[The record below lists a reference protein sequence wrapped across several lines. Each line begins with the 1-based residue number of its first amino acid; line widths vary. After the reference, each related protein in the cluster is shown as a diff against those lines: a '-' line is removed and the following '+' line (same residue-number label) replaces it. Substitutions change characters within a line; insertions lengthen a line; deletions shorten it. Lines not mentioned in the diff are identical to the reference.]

1 MNISLNWLREYV
13 DFDLTPIELGEK
25 LMMLGTE
32 VESINQLSEGLDNI
46 VVGRIVNVR
55 KHPQADKLVL
65 CDVDVGNEELQII
78 CGAPN
83 AQESLVVAVAL
94 VGANLPTGS
103 IIKETKLRGVTS
115 FGMLCSEKELG
126 FSEESSGL
134 MELSDDLE
142 VGMSLTKALGR
153 DDVVLELELT
163 PNRPDCLSVVGI
175 AREVAAVTGGF
186 VRLPNIQVDEGN
198 TRLDELTSV
207 TIEAPDLCLRYATRI
222 IRNIKVGDSPAWLQN
237 RLKSVGISPINN
249 IVDVT
254 NYVMFEMGQPL
265 HAFDYDELI
274 EHRII
279 VRRARE
285 GEVPRTLDEQDHQLT
300 SEMLVIA
307 DAEKPLAVAGVMG
320 GLDSAISEKTTD
332 VLLESAY
339 FKTTSIRKT
348 SKSLG
353 MHTEA
358 SHRFERGTDPECVIP
373 AINRAAQF
381 IADFAGGDI
390 AEGIIDIYPGKR
402 DSTEI
407 ELRPS
412 RVNFVLGT
420 NIESSQMVSILTDLD
435 FAVQNFAGSDNLKV
449 AVPTF
454 RPDVEREIDLIEEIA
469 RVYGYNNIPTTLP
482 TGNIPIP
489 KISNRSLL
497 RESVKEHL
505 LESGLMEAINYSFY
519 NSDVFDQIQ
528 LALDDPLRQAIPIQN
543 PLNQDFA
550 NMRTTLI
557 PSLLENV
564 SRNNKRQ
571 VNDVQFFEFAKVF
584 NPSRDQRLPQELER
598 VAGVMAGS
606 LGSGIYGTSRKTV
619 DFFDIK
625 GIVEGVLDMSS
636 VFGYGIERVRHPT
649 FHPGRCASIHI
660 GGKSICLFGEVH
672 PQVGENYDLINQ
684 TYVFEFD
691 FDRLVE
697 LAIIDKKF
705 EPIPIYP
712 SIQRD
717 LAILVSKDILS
728 DQPLQIIRGIGGDLV
743 DSAYLFDLYVGN
755 QIPEEKKSLAYT
767 IEYRS
772 HTETLTDDVIDEIQL
787 KIIAR
792 LEEDL
797 KAELR
802 T

>member
-1 MNISLNWLREYV
+1 
-13 DFDLTPIELGEK
+13 
-25 LMMLGTE
+25 
-32 VESINQLSEGLDNI
+32 
-46 VVGRIVNVR
+46 
-55 KHPQADKLVL
+55 
-65 CDVDVGNEELQII
+65 
-78 CGAPN
+78 
-83 AQESLVVAVAL
+83 
-94 VGANLPTGS
+94 
-103 IIKETKLRGVTS
+103 
-115 FGMLCSEKELG
+115 
-126 FSEESSGL
+126 
-134 MELSDDLE
+134 
-142 VGMSLTKALGR
+142 
-153 DDVVLELELT
+153 
-163 PNRPDCLSVVGI
+163 
-175 AREVAAVTGGF
+175 
-186 VRLPNIQVDEGN
+186 
-198 TRLDELTSV
+198 
-207 TIEAPDLCLRYATRI
+207 
-222 IRNIKVGDSPAWLQN
+222 
-237 RLKSVGISPINN
+237 
-249 IVDVT
+249 
-254 NYVMFEMGQPL
+254 
-265 HAFDYDELI
+265 
-274 EHRII
+274 
-279 VRRARE
+279 
-285 GEVPRTLDEQDHQLT
+285 
-300 SEMLVIA
+300 
-307 DAEKPLAVAGVMG
+307 
-320 GLDSAISEKTTD
+320 
-332 VLLESAY
+332 
-339 FKTTSIRKT
+339 
-348 SKSLG
+348 
-353 MHTEA
+353 
-358 SHRFERGTDPECVIP
+358 
-373 AINRAAQF
+373 
-381 IADFAGGDI
+381 
-390 AEGIIDIYPGKR
+390 
-402 DSTEI
+402 
-407 ELRPS
+407 
-412 RVNFVLGT
+412 
-420 NIESSQMVSILTDLD
+420 
-435 FAVQNFAGSDNLKV
+435 
-449 AVPTF
+449 
-454 RPDVEREIDLIEEIA
+454 
-469 RVYGYNNIPTTLP
+469 
-482 TGNIPIP
+482 
-489 KISNRSLL
+489 
-497 RESVKEHL
+497 
-505 LESGLMEAINYSFY
+505 SGLMEAINYSFY

-564 SRNNKRQ
+564 SRNNKCQ

-755 QIPEEKKSLAYT
+755 PIPEEKKSLAYT

-772 HTETLTDDVIDEIQL
+772 QTETLTDDVIDEIQL
-787 KIIAR
+787 RIIAR

>member
-65 CDVDVGNEELQII
+65 CDVDVGKEELQIV

-83 AQESLVVAVAL
+83 AQESLVAPVAL
-94 VGANLPTGS
+94 VGANLPNGS

-163 PNRPDCLSVVGI
+163 PNRPACLSVVGI
-175 AREVAAVTGGF
+175 AR
-186 VRLPNIQVDEGN
+186 
-198 TRLDELTSV
+198 
-207 TIEAPDLCLRYATRI
+207 EAPDLCLRYATRI

-348 SKSLG
+348 SKLLG

-381 IADFAGGDI
+381 IADLAGGDI

-420 NIESSQMVSILTDLD
+420 NIESSRMVSILTGLD

-449 AVPTF
+449 TVPTF

-528 LALDDPLRQAIPIQN
+528 LELDDPLRKAIPIQN

-636 VFGYGIERVRHPT
+636 VSGYGIERARHPT

-684 TYVFEFD
+684 TYVIEFD

-705 EPIPIYP
+705 EKGQEPVKVCIKNNKIIDFGKIVNQDFDYQGE
-712 SIQRD
+712 SVGFFKFSNKSSLKFLEQSRKIMKSNKNLMYEEAIQ
-717 LAILVSKDILS
+717 K
-728 DQPLQIIRGIGGDLV
+728 IIK
-743 DSAYLFDLYVGN
+743 
-755 QIPEEKKSLAYT
+755 EKKIRMDFENITNLPWV
-767 IEYRS
+767 E
-772 HTETLTDDVIDEIQL
+772 IDFKKDLIFAKKKVL
-787 KIIAR
+787 KLIN
-792 LEEDL
+792 E
-797 KAELR
+797 
-802 T
+802 